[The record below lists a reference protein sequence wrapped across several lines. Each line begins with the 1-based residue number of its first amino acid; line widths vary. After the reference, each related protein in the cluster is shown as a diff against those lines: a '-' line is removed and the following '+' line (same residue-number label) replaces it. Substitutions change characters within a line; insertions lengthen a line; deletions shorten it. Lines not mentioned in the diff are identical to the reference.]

1 MRLTNKS
8 EYALLALVAL
18 ARNYEQGLISGEV
31 LAQTQRIPK
40 RFLQQILFAL
50 KHGGFIR
57 SAKGSAG
64 GYALARAPER
74 ITVAEVVRFFE
85 GALAP
90 TTSTSRNYYQPSPIE
105 REHGLIQLFSEIR
118 NRVASLLEETTL
130 AEVAF
135 AGKVAARRKR

>member
-8 EYALLALVAL
+8 EYALIALVAL
-18 ARNYEQGLISGEV
+18 ARNHEQGLMSGEV
-31 LAQTQRIPK
+31 LAQKQRIPK

-57 SAKGSAG
+57 SVKGNAG

-105 REHGLIQLFSEIR
+105 REQGLIQLFSEIR

-135 AGKVAARRKR
+135 VGTVAARRKR

>member
-57 SAKGSAG
+57 SVKGSAG

-105 REHGLIQLFSEIR
+105 REQGLIQLFSEIR